1 MADSAV
7 KTGVVKPSCASVVS
21 ADTTSRVVCLRPLQ
35 SKVRPMTQ
43 ELYVPPSH
51 ILMHVKTAGLWL
63 NPSPRKLIPTLL
75 ELIET
80 MLESLNVRP
89 TTSSL
94 NEETCG
100 SDYI

>member
-51 ILMHVKTAGLWL
+51 KLMHVKTVGLWL
-63 NPSPRKLIPTLL
+63 SPSPRKSIPTLL
-75 ELIET
+75 ELIEKHVGN
-80 MLESLNVRP
+80 L
-89 TTSSL
+89 
-94 NEETCG
+94 
-100 SDYI
+100 